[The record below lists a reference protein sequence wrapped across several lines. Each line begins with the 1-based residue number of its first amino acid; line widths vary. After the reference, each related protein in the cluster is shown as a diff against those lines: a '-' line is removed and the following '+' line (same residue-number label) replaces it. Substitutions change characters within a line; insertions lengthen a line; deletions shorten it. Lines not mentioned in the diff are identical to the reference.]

1 MYILKKY
8 VTLKD
13 FYKVAVGFIFFH
25 IKKGTLQKMKLKL
38 IADHKEIIILSLET

>member
-13 FYKVAVGFIFFH
+13 FKVAVGFFFH

>member
-13 FYKVAVGFIFFH
+13 FKVAVGFFFSY
-25 IKKGTLQKMKLKL
+25 KKRY
-38 IADHKEIIILSLET
+38 IAKNEAETNS